1 MVIIERDYSELRRE
15 SQKVSIELI
24 IDTNSG

>member
-24 IDTNSG
+24 IGTNSG

>member
-15 SQKVSIELI
+15 SQKVRIESII
-24 IDTNSG
+24 GTDSG